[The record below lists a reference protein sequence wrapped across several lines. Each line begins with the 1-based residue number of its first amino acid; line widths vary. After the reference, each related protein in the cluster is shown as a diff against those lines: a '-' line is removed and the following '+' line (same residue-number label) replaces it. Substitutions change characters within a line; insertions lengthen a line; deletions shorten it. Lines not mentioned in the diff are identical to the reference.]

1 VANWSNPTL
10 TSLYTD
16 FVNEVKNRDVD
27 LALGLD
33 PATTSPT
40 NIPTNAIR
48 WNSANKRWEK
58 YDGTNWN
65 ALSTAFSVP
74 MGAQGTP
81 SIYFGTTADAGLYSP
96 GAGQVAISTG
106 GTGRVFVTSGG
117 LVGIGQA
124 SPGSALDVAGELR
137 VYPSSGAGIIRFGSG
152 GAEKGKVS
160 VDASSNFAVETAGTE
175 RLRITS
181 TGDVNIKGAGTAGS
195 TQAVSF
201 SGSAP
206 VDSLVL
212 TSAGNVGLGT
222 SSVSNT
228 AGYGRQLEVAGT
240 LPCITIN
247 QNDAGFT
254 TRKYSIGVG
263 TTGGLSI
270 WDNNASAH
278 RLSITSGGLVGIGI
292 ANPGSKLEV
301 QGLGSASG
309 YTSAG
314 NAGIKV
320 DFGAANNG
328 VINLVGGGDLGIYH
342 SNSSGAYDVGI
353 SFGDNSN
360 RILRFD
366 TAGGEKMRLDASG
379 NLGLGVTPSANWNL
393 GKALEIGT
401 STGNVLWGIGI
412 NATSLLS
419 NGYYNSGYKYAN
431 AGYATRYD
439 CGGGNGTHAWHI
451 AGSGTAGSA
460 ITFTQAMTL
469 LGTTTPAL
477 LVGTTSDFGGFNF
490 QGKNQVGFSV
500 HNAADSGTAAYF
512 SAAGNVTLTSAGSSA
527 ILHGTD
533 GILFGVSGTERARI
547 DSSGRLLVG
556 TTSGSGS
563 VGRIIV
569 QGASNGSATGVL
581 QVAYNGSATTPLS
594 ADTQLGFLRFTDQA
608 SNGNVFAQIQ
618 GEVDATTGAGD
629 YPGRLVFSTT
639 PDGAASPTE
648 RARINNQGYLTGTVN
663 GLSSGIYPSKQYFRL
678 NSNRNGANQA
688 AAQSVF
694 GVGVS
699 LVASTVYEFEALY
712 WLQCSSASGSPT
724 MNFLFGGTATINN
737 IMYSGVGPG
746 PTSVLPPLSTYDAA
760 PASFIATS
768 AGASVVSGT
777 LISAVSVIYFIKGSV
792 SINAAGTFIPQ
803 YSFDVAPG
811 NLFTTNA
818 GSYFSIW
825 PLGAS
830 GSNTSIGSWA

>member
-379 NLGLGVTPSANWNL
+379 NLGLGVTPSAFYSTV
-393 GKALEIGT
+393 KALQVGALGGTVITGNTSAGGT
-401 STGNVLWGIGI
+401 SVFGQNFYADPTTAAV
-412 NATSLLS
+412 
-419 NGYYNSGYKYAN
+419 KYA
-431 AGYATRYD
+431 
-439 CGGGNGTHAWHI
+439 
-451 AGSGTAGSA
+451 AGSQPATLYSQYAGEHRWSTASAGTANA
-460 ITFTQAMTL
+460 NITFTQAMTL
-469 LGTTTPAL
+469 DASGRLGVGVTSPSNTLDVNGTARFRL
-477 LVGTTSDFGGFNF
+477 GGTNQLVVST
-490 QGKNQVGFSV
+490 
-500 HNAADSGTAAYF
+500 DSGNPYLYVEQNAPLNFGTNSQIRA
-512 SAAGNVTLTSAGSSA
+512 TL
-527 ILHGTD
+527 
-533 GILFGVSGTERARI
+533 

-556 TTSGSGS
+556 TTSAASTANKVEVVTASGGVGFSTYSTLETSLRTSYAAYAGLQLAAYQSDSGS
-563 VGRIIV
+563 PYTKNVDIV
-569 QGASNGSATGVL
+569 ANSDGTVPSQMR
-581 QVAYNGSATTPLS
+581 
-594 ADTQLGFLRFTDQA
+594 FLTKA
-608 SNGNVFAQIQ
+608 
-618 GEVDATTGAGD
+618 
-629 YPGRLVFSTT
+629 
-639 PDGAASPTE
+639 DGAASPTE

-663 GLSSGIYPSKQYFRL
+663 GLSRGIYPSKQYYRL
-678 NSNRNGANQA
+678 NADYTGTNVSTS
-688 AAQSVF
+688 QSMF
-694 GVGVS
+694 GVGVT
-699 LVASTVYEFEALY
+699 LVSNTVYEFESVFALTNGGSLTNHVLY
-712 WLQCSSASGSPT
+712 YGFAGTAVVDNIFFVGNGPGQAGLIGTDFYDTSPTSFYSNNTATVTTMSGTISSSALTLYSIIYT
-724 MNFLFGGTATINN
+724 VKGTL
-737 IMYSGVGPG
+737 SVG
-746 PTSVLPPLSTYDAA
+746 
-760 PASFIATS
+760 
-768 AGASVVSGT
+768 AGGT
-777 LISAVSVIYFIKGSV
+777 LIPS
-792 SINAAGTFIPQ
+792 
-803 YSFDVAPG
+803 YSCSVAPG
-811 NLFTTNA
+811 AAYKTA
-818 GSYFSIW
+818 RGSYFNIW

-830 GSNTSIGSWA
+830 GSNISIGSWA